1 MVKSPYYPHEIR
13 LNPMKSPTHVVI
25 LQPSP
30 VTPGAMADFGRL
42 LMTAMVP
49 RAVRCDPPPE
59 VESRRTI
66 SGLGGQMWSA
76 TPKSRTRIQ
85 SEKNGKSLE
94 ITRSDIFFWVAILWW
109 SMNQIDPLWWF
120 WMSIVRTNSLLL
132 EARPVP
138 SSQASAQRLPEMEE
152 LWPGPEQS
160 RWEQIF
166 VAPVAMKMG
175 MLSWCSS
182 VFAVKMASP
191 MIRPSGWNRQS
202 VTYLCRH
209 AWKWLSF
216 LCLVA
221 GRWRHQPRNR
231 GCNKSWVPPSS
242 TSFWSASSISIG
254 DFPAVPK
261 GGGPRG
267 HGATA
272 RQAWPSAAPLLHAA
286 ELEKKRQCR
295 DFVTTQSTMG
305 VAWGY
310 QTWLQNPLSNLITG
324 GYLKN
329 GAAYL
334 KLHLFHIS
342 IIS

>member
-160 RWEQIF
+160 RWAQIF

-231 GCNKSWVPPSS
+231 GCNNATSLEFHHLPPFSDLLPP
-242 TSFWSASSISIG
+242 FLG
-254 DFPAVPK
+254 HFPAVPK
-261 GGGPRG
+261 GEG
-267 HGATA
+267 HGATGPA
-272 RQAWPSAAPLLHAA
+272 MATGRQAWPSAAPLLHAA

-295 DFVTTQSTMG
+295 GDFVTTHSTMG
-305 VAWGY
+305 VASGY
-310 QTWLQNPLSNLITG
+310 QTWQNPEIWLLEGIWKMGRHT
-324 GYLKN
+324 
-329 GAAYL
+329 
-334 KLHLFHIS
+334 
-342 IIS
+342 

>member
-13 LNPMKSPTHVVI
+13 LNPMKSPNHVVI
-25 LQPSP
+25 LRPSP
-30 VTPGAMADFGRL
+30 VTPPWRTSGGSWWLPWSPVLYAATHHLKSRAGGRF
-42 LMTAMVP
+42 
-49 RAVRCDPPPE
+49 RK
-59 VESRRTI
+59 
-66 SGLGGQMWSA
+66 LGGQMWSA

-138 SSQASAQRLPEMEE
+138 SSQSSAQRLPEMEE

-166 VAPVAMKMG
+166 FSPVAMKMG
-175 MLSWCSS
+175 MLSWFSS

-209 AWKWLSF
+209 AWKWLEMVEF
-216 LCLVA
+216 LCLV
-221 GRWRHQPRNR
+221 
-231 GCNKSWVPPSS
+231 
-242 TSFWSASSISIG
+242 
-254 DFPAVPK
+254 
-261 GGGPRG
+261 
-267 HGATA
+267 
-272 RQAWPSAAPLLHAA
+272 
-286 ELEKKRQCR
+286 
-295 DFVTTQSTMG
+295 
-305 VAWGY
+305 
-310 QTWLQNPLSNLITG
+310 
-324 GYLKN
+324 N
-329 GAAYL
+329 GW
-334 KLHLFHIS
+334 
-342 IIS
+342 